1 MKKKTPKVTYL
12 RPKPLVIYSI
22 RMDHC
27 ISRANVESLIR
38 GMRTGFVCC
47 GITFD
52 WNYVDGIIKIATT
65 IKNLNTIS
73 SLNIDLAGWGVK
85 IEKA

>member
-1 MKKKTPKVTYL
+1 
-12 RPKPLVIYSI
+12 
-22 RMDHC
+22 MDHC

-38 GMRTGFVCC
+38 GMQFGFVAC

-52 WNYVDGIIKIATT
+52 WNYVDGIMKIATT
-65 IKNLNTIS
+65 IKNLNTIP
-73 SLNIDLAGWGVK
+73 SLSIELAGWGVQ